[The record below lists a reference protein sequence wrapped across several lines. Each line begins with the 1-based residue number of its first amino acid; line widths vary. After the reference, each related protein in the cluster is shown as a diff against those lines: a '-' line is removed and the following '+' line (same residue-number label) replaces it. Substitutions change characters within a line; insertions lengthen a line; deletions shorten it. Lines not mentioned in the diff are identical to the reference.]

1 VNDPLSWIA
10 EAVTWLQHQPW
21 LVLLLVVLPLLGLA
35 WYYRVFPHIPVVL
48 LLAVPTVPTL
58 LLLWV
63 VKRPSA
69 FFAAMGLLEAS
80 LAFIV
85 ALDIVIVLVA
95 AFDVFTLPRKKTFS
109 AVRQA
114 GRIASLRQNHRV
126 MLVVANHGTSD
137 WSVWMRDDVPPEF
150 DPKPQEFTL
159 NLDARSRITVH
170 YEMKASRRGK
180 FKMDKVYLRVRSRL
194 GLWQRFLDCPTETEI
209 HVYPDMKQLSEYAV
223 LARTNRLSLM
233 GVRRTRKVG
242 QDNEFERLR
251 DYTRD
256 DNYRHIEWR
265 ATARRRKLTVKDF
278 QTNQSQRLLFLMD
291 CGRMMSNESK
301 GLSLLDHSLNA
312 MLMLSYVA
320 LRQGDSV
327 GLICFSDTIHAYVP
341 PRSGMNQMNHLL
353 HASFDRFPRLV
364 ESRYDEA
371 FFYLASHCQKR
382 SLVILV
388 TNLIDEVNSNQV
400 ERHLSCLVGRH
411 LPLSVMLRDHRL
423 FDAADQPTAPDVG
436 LYKAAAAAEILTWR
450 HQVLTD
456 LTHRG
461 VLAMDVF
468 PEDMTAPLV
477 NQYLEIKA
485 RHLL

>member
-1 VNDPLSWIA
+1 VIAELSWIA
-10 EAVTWLQHQPW
+10 NALSWLQQQPW

-35 WYYRVFPHIPVVL
+35 WYARIFPHVPLVLMLAVPAALTVL
-48 LLAVPTVPTL
+48 LLVADAPL
-58 LLLWV
+58 
-63 VKRPSA
+63 
-69 FFAAMGLLEAS
+69 G
-80 LAFIV
+80 FIV
-85 ALDIVIVLVA
+85 AIDIGIVLVA
-95 AFDVFTLPRKKTFS
+95 AVDVFTLPPKRTFS

-126 MLVVANHGTSD
+126 MLVVSNHGKSD
-137 WSVWMRDDVPPEF
+137 WAVWMRDDVPPEF

-159 NLDARSRITVH
+159 TLTARSRVTVH
-170 YEMKASRRGK
+170 YEMKASRRGA
-180 FKMDKVYLRVRSRL
+180 FQMGKVYLRVRSRL
-194 GLWQRFLDCPTETEI
+194 GLWQRYLDCPTETTI

-256 DNYRHIEWR
+256 DNYKHIDWR

-291 CGRMMSNESK
+291 CGRMMTNEAH

-320 LRQGDSV
+320 LRQGDAV
-327 GLICFSDTIHAYVP
+327 GLICFSDMIHAFVP

-411 LPLSVMLRDHRL
+411 LPLGVMLRDHQL
-423 FDAADQPTAPDVG
+423 FDAADHPAAPEVG

-456 LTHRG
+456 LTHKG